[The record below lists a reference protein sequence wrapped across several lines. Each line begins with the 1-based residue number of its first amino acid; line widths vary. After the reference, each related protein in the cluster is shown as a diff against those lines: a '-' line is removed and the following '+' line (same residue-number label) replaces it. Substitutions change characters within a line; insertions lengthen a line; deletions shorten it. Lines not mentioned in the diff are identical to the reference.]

1 MKRIDRIY
9 RDAHKVAKGRRETK
23 DINAEMKEIEDY
35 IAYRKTHPMTPEEV
49 RRNQQF
55 IKEMRERYS

>member
-35 IAYRKTHPMTPEEV
+35 IAYRKTHPVTEKEKEDL
-49 RRNQQF
+49 QCF
-55 IKEMRERYS
+55 IAEMGERYG